1 MSVKDILRPV
11 ADSIH
16 DYHGSVSCQRVV
28 TFAVTAVVLGMWIW
42 GCFTAGH
49 LLPLGWPEAGLIGA
63 AQGAKALQSR
73 FELGSG
79 GLSSFSE
86 DEQ

>member
-1 MSVKDILRPV
+1 MSVKTFLAPI

-16 DYHGSVSCQRVV
+16 DYQGSVSCQRIV
-28 TFAVTAVVLGMWIW
+28 TFVVSFVILGMWIW
-42 GCFTAGH
+42 GCFSAGH

-73 FELGSG
+73 FELGAG
-79 GLSSFSE
+79 GLSSFNG
-86 DEQ
+86 